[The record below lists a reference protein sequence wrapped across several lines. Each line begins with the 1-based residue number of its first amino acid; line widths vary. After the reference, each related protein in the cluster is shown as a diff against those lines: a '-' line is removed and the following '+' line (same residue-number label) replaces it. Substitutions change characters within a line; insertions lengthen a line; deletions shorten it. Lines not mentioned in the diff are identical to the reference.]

1 MKKTIYPLLEDAFNK
16 KDISIAKKIVD
27 TKQLTMSKH
36 TSRFEKEFAN
46 YVGSKYAV
54 MVNSGS
60 SANLLSVFVAK
71 HLNNIKPGDEAI
83 IPSVCWSTSLW
94 PLVQAG
100 LKPIFVDVD
109 PKNFNASVK
118 QIYSK
123 ITKKTKILMLIHVLG
138 TCLNISKVNKILK
151 NKKIIVIEDTCE
163 SLGTRYKNKYLGTFG
178 DFGTYSF
185 YYSHQI
191 TSGEGGMVVTN
202 KKKNYEMLKI
212 MRAHG
217 WDRDITKKKSKSF
230 NFVSMGF
237 NLRPLEISA
246 GIASNQLK
254 RLNHFS
260 KIRNL
265 NREKIIKSLQRN
277 YRWNKQY
284 SFSILEKNTNPS
296 WFGLPLI
303 LNKNYLK
310 YKKEIINNLNK
321 KGIETRPIIS
331 GNFLNQKATKL
342 YNLNPKKNIFPNAD
356 YVEKAGFFIG
366 LHTTIIKQ
374 KTLELITD
382 TLLKNV

>member
-1 MKKTIYPLLEDAFNK
+1 
-16 KDISIAKKIVD
+16 
-27 TKQLTMSKH
+27 
-36 TSRFEKEFAN
+36 
-46 YVGSKYAV
+46 
-54 MVNSGS
+54 
-60 SANLLSVFVAK
+60 
-71 HLNNIKPGDEAI
+71 
-83 IPSVCWSTSLW
+83 
-94 PLVQAG
+94 
-100 LKPIFVDVD
+100 
-109 PKNFNASVK
+109 
-118 QIYSK
+118 
-123 ITKKTKILMLIHVLG
+123 
-138 TCLNISKVNKILK
+138 
-151 NKKIIVIEDTCE
+151 
-163 SLGTRYKNKYLGTFG
+163 
-178 DFGTYSF
+178 
-185 YYSHQI
+185 
-191 TSGEGGMVVTN
+191 
-202 KKKNYEMLKI
+202 MLKI

-303 LNKNYLK
+303 LNKKYLK

-366 LHTTIIKQ
+366 LHTTIIK
-374 KTLELITD
+374 K
-382 TLLKNV
+382 KNT